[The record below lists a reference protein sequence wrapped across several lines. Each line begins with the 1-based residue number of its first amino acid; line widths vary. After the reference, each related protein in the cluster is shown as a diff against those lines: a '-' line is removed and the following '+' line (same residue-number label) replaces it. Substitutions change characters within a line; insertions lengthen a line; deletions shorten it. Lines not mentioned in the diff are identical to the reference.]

1 MRISVRYGP
10 AFREFIISTS
20 GQDLNMRMA
29 LPKRR
34 DVQIQCNYSSKYILQ
49 DFGQWRGGGGGRK
62 WGITDSWDAGK
73 EISHRL

>member
-1 MRISVRYGP
+1 MRIGVRYDP

-34 DVQIQCNYSSKYILQ
+34 DVQIQCNYNSKYILQ
-49 DFGQWRGGGGGRK
+49 DFGQWRGGGGGRE

-73 EISHRL
+73 ETSHRL